1 MLIKCVTRKGFSR
14 TQSYFFELLRFSSL
28 KYSLSLDKIENLK
41 INNQEDYVK
50 RNANKSTFIVSSKIK
65 SFDKFDRLLKIYSV
79 ILTFTSNS
87 NTQIDRNMFG
97 DWQNVHWISNEFGI
111 NGRFLWLLLLL
122 SPDLVFRFRSF
133 MAKQR
138 NMAWNW
144 NSCNGINAYINHRH
158 NSFRKPFFRTETN
171 VNIYR
176 ENKMHCCCFHW
187 KVLKKM
193 SR

>member
-1 MLIKCVTRKGFSR
+1 MPNWRFKVLCTHKCKALTNTRCTKCKFQAGGYFWTQNAIELKLLIKCVTRKGFSR

-28 KYSLSLDKIENLK
+28 KYSLSLDTDSHNIENLK

-65 SFDKFDRLLKIYSV
+65 SFDKFDPLLKMYSV
-79 ILTFTSNS
+79 ILTSTSNS

-122 SPDLVFRFRSF
+122 SPEF
-133 MAKQR
+133 
-138 NMAWNW
+138 
-144 NSCNGINAYINHRH
+144 GI
-158 NSFRKPFFRTETN
+158 
-171 VNIYR
+171 
-176 ENKMHCCCFHW
+176 
-187 KVLKKM
+187 
-193 SR
+193 